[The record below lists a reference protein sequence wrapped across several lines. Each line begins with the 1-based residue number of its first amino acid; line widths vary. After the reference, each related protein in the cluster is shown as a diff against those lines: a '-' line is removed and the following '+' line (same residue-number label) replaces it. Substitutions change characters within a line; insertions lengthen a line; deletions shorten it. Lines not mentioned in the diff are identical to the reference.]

1 MDSVLPRVAAAGAL
15 NAQGLSGNPGTAPG
29 TPVPDA
35 ENQWTKPN
43 RMKTM
48 VVVKRM
54 EDRVYKIFT
63 EAEWNKFQETGQFS
77 GSADDLRDG
86 FIHLSTKEQV
96 DGVIEKYFSGKRPLY
111 VAEFAD
117 ADFLQRLKWEAS
129 ASGEIYPHLYSFD
142 LFVSEVKQFVTLQ
155 NAT

>member
-1 MDSVLPRVAAAGAL
+1 
-15 NAQGLSGNPGTAPG
+15 
-29 TPVPDA
+29 
-35 ENQWTKPN
+35 
-43 RMKTM
+43 M